1 MCWIKMCIGSIAWT
15 PTKKDW
21 ARNITKG
28 WFRITRNTST
38 LSIYDQNV
46 GAMAMRTFW
55 LWTSK
60 FRAVIKTTKSMWNRD
75 IKSIRY
81 WNENNSSTSYSE
93 KVAKRLSFCSSPGRN
108 VSNFCWNLA
117 VKRQISS
124 KCEKI
129 TLKKFPQQNESYW
142 LAFRSQDRTN
152 EGTHHRKLFKFV

>member
-1 MCWIKMCIGSIAWT
+1 MIRMS
-15 PTKKDW
+15 
-21 ARNITKG
+21 ARWQCELFG
-28 WFRITRNTST
+28 FELRNSEPK
-38 LSIYDQNV
+38 S
-46 GAMAMRTFW
+46 
-55 LWTSK
+55 
-60 FRAVIKTTKSMWNRD
+60 VIKTTKLMWNRD

-152 EGTHHRKLFKFV
+152 EGTHHRKLFKFVHKKRNSIKIINRKCCKHDAKSGFWTHFEWLFWTS